1 MNMIL
6 GFLEQFLQQG
16 SLMVGLMAFIG
27 LAIQKKPVSD
37 IIKGTVKTIVGF
49 LLIGAGAG
57 VVIGG
62 LTPLNDL
69 LAAAFNVTGIV
80 PINEVMFAVSVT
92 QYGTQMAAILAI
104 GWILNLFLARF
115 SNFKNIYLT
124 GHEAMWISTVMAIAL
139 NWAGLPY
146 WQVVVGGGMFVGLY
160 MTVAPS
166 MIQKSVAKVIGNND
180 VGVAH
185 TGTVFYWV
193 AAAIAKVVGNK
204 EKSAEDLNIPKSLTF
219 LRDLTVSLSLA
230 MLIVYFVVC
239 LVVNIAM
246 PEVIKE
252 VYGESN
258 WFISIII
265 SSMNFAA
272 GVYVIQAG
280 VRMVL
285 ADLLPAFKGIADKLI
300 PDARACLDIPVLYPY
315 QPNSVLLGF
324 LVSTVAGLVAFFIQ
338 LALVGSGVDLPV
350 IIPTLFTSFFFGA
363 TFGALCNK
371 EGGVRGVVI
380 GSFVAMIIAQFIPSF
395 LISIGNVMMENTT
408 FGGGD
413 TGVVGI
419 FFGLLSRYINGQV
432 IFGVI
437 IVLFLL
443 PLITARFRKP
453 SQTI

>member
-1 MNMIL
+1 
-6 GFLEQFLQQG
+6 
-16 SLMVGLMAFIG
+16 MVGLMAFIG

-204 EKSAEDLNIPKSLTF
+204 EKSAEDLNIPKSLNF

-258 WFISIII
+258 
-265 SSMNFAA
+265 
-272 GVYVIQAG
+272 
-280 VRMVL
+280 
-285 ADLLPAFKGIADKLI
+285 
-300 PDARACLDIPVLYPY
+300 C
-315 QPNSVLLGF
+315 
-324 LVSTVAGLVAFFIQ
+324 
-338 LALVGSGVDLPV
+338 
-350 IIPTLFTSFFFGA
+350 
-363 TFGALCNK
+363 
-371 EGGVRGVVI
+371 
-380 GSFVAMIIAQFIPSF
+380 
-395 LISIGNVMMENTT
+395 
-408 FGGGD
+408 
-413 TGVVGI
+413 
-419 FFGLLSRYINGQV
+419 
-432 IFGVI
+432 
-437 IVLFLL
+437 
-443 PLITARFRKP
+443 
-453 SQTI
+453 